1 MHSLSANHTVK
12 SGNNETI
19 HPCPSLICSVQ
30 RQLHACYIIRVLFYT
45 SLSGLN
51 NKLIHRSSAARPPT
65 RWLFFSI
72 KHVHVRYACV
82 IAASNARSHYGF
94 HLPCVTYILTY
105 ILFCNFAFRYCKWR
119 FLHFSILMFLV
130 WLLDELPPVLAGH
143 SDRQTLLC
151 ILINSSFLA
160 WLSLRSFVCLGLE
173 QTMTTRCRFN
183 RHLHFMVQSFC
194 LRPFFARARLMGLG
208 LVSVVLVPVHHCQAL
223 STGPNFYVCR
233 LTRGRLQCMRVCPRV
248 RACLHVFA
256 IWPALL
262 LHGLVLWVCFVVHQA
277 GGRLLKSVAC
287 LAVTAGFYDLFVLHC
302 RDIARV

>member
-1 MHSLSANHTVK
+1 
-12 SGNNETI
+12 
-19 HPCPSLICSVQ
+19 
-30 RQLHACYIIRVLFYT
+30 
-45 SLSGLN
+45 
-51 NKLIHRSSAARPPT
+51 
-65 RWLFFSI
+65 
-72 KHVHVRYACV
+72 
-82 IAASNARSHYGF
+82 
-94 HLPCVTYILTY
+94 
-105 ILFCNFAFRYCKWR
+105 
-119 FLHFSILMFLV
+119 
-130 WLLDELPPVLAGH
+130 
-143 SDRQTLLC
+143 
-151 ILINSSFLA
+151 
-160 WLSLRSFVCLGLE
+160 
-173 QTMTTRCRFN
+173 
-183 RHLHFMVQSFC
+183 
-194 LRPFFARARLMGLG
+194 MGLG